1 MYLAIGTH
9 PEVGKLAE
17 FPDCYT
23 TVHWHAAIRVVRYL
37 TGTRD
42 LTLILGGTLSPG
54 PLGFSNSDYA
64 NDLTKRKS
72 AMGYT
77 FSLRSGTI
85 SWA

>member
-9 PEVGKLAE
+9 PDIVYVVGKLAE

-23 TVHWHAAIRVVRYL
+23 AVHWHAAIRVVRYL

-54 PLGFSNSDYA
+54 PQ
-64 NDLTKRKS
+64 
-72 AMGYT
+72 
-77 FSLRSGTI
+77 
-85 SWA
+85 